1 MDQQVGI
8 SRRGFVKAAGVAA
21 AALAGS
27 SLAAGCAPKG
37 SQSKSQGGVDA
48 GSIVWTDEADVVIMG
63 LGCAGVAA
71 AVEAVAAGAKVI
83 AIEKADKAGGA
94 TALSGGL
101 IYMGG
106 GTELQTSLGVQDT
119 PENFKKYLSKALGGS
134 SDPELLDTFC
144 DASVDLYSWCVEHG
158 MRFPGT
164 VDETSHVVEPPE
176 GVSLMYSG
184 NERTCE
190 YAEVAA
196 PAPRAHAP
204 EGGAANIIEPLLAEA
219 AQSMEVLYETAGGD
233 LVVDGSGTVIGIRAK
248 SADKGDLAIKANKGV
263 ILASG
268 AFTLNEGLVAD
279 ARGEVLACK
288 KRTAGANDQ
297 GDGLVAALKI
307 GAATHSLSR
316 MTVGEHVY
324 MYGALS
330 AGVLLDYRGHRIL
343 SEDWYGSFIGRKILE
358 NSSNKCYIVLDQ
370 PLCDQVMAHPFA
382 KGLPEALSAG
392 SLEELSELMGLP
404 ADNVASTVER
414 YNGFCAEGKDH
425 DFDKGSEYLQVL
437 SAAPFYAVPADV
449 GSMASYFTLGGLKI
463 DPSAQVMAIDG
474 APIKGLYA
482 AGRCSCGIFGEYA
495 GSGTSIADGLTFGR
509 IAGKS
514 AASA

>member
-1 MDQQVGI
+1 M
-8 SRRGFVKAAGVAA
+8 
-21 AALAGS
+21 
-27 SLAAGCAPKG
+27 
-37 SQSKSQGGVDA
+37 
-48 GSIVWTDEADVVIMG
+48 
-63 LGCAGVAA
+63 
-71 AVEAVAAGAKVI
+71 
-83 AIEKADKAGGA
+83 
-94 TALSGGL
+94 
-101 IYMGG
+101 
-106 GTELQTSLGVQDT
+106 
-119 PENFKKYLSKALGGS
+119 
-134 SDPELLDTFC
+134 
-144 DASVDLYSWCVEHG
+144 
-158 MRFPGT
+158 
-164 VDETSHVVEPPE
+164 
-176 GVSLMYSG
+176 
-184 NERTCE
+184 
-190 YAEVAA
+190 
-196 PAPRAHAP
+196 
-204 EGGAANIIEPLLAEA
+204 
-219 AQSMEVLYETAGGD
+219 
-233 LVVDGSGTVIGIRAK
+233 
-248 SADKGDLAIKANKGV
+248 
-263 ILASG
+263 
-268 AFTLNEGLVAD
+268 
-279 ARGEVLACK
+279 
-288 KRTAGANDQ
+288 
-297 GDGLVAALKI
+297 KI

-425 DFDKGSEYLQVL
+425 DFDKGAEYLQVL